1 MFFSSNSSQV
11 LLPLLLTQFHIRLLI
26 LSLKIKGKK
35 KERKKLTRTKIET
48 DKKMPSKTCNIQV
61 SWGPSIGRR
70 KGTWGPTAD
79 EEAVFNG

>member
-35 KERKKLTRTKIET
+35 KKEKLTRTKIET

-61 SWGPSIGRR
+61 RWGPSIGRR
-70 KGTWGPTAD
+70 KGTWGLTAD